1 MTPPLVRK
9 CQVATLA
16 VTLMFFGATHV
27 WAGSTVE
34 ISTDPFDNPGSQH
47 MTEVEPHVFSFGSTV
62 VAAFQQGRYHDGG
75 CSDIGFATSL
85 DNGVNWQHGSLPG
98 LTIFVGGDRYLSV
111 SDTAVAH
118 NAAFGL
124 WLIESLPVGGD
135 AAIFVSRS
143 ADGLNW
149 DFPITAASEGGAFFD
164 KPWITCDNNESSP
177 FFGNCY
183 IEWDSVFE
191 GLQILMITSTDGG
204 ASWSDPIGTQDAAG
218 GLGGQPLVLP
228 SGRVVVPY
236 RGFGDVRSFISDDGG
251 ASWSPSVEVSSSSEH
266 EVAGGLRSP
275 SLPSAAIDGDGT
287 IYLAWHDCSFRPS
300 CRANDVVISTSSDG
314 LSWSSP
320 ARVPIEDPS
329 GPGDYFLPGLG
340 ADRNTFAPGVSLAL
354 VYYHYPQGNCS
365 QATCQLIGGFVTSS
379 DGGQTWSAP
388 IDVTSPMAIDWL
400 PDTSSGRMVGDYFGA
415 DFTDDGVPHPI
426 FAGAAEPIGPSPVC
440 GASGVTCFESMFS
453 TSVGSAERRRAEVAT
468 ADDARRAEETPEP
481 NGLRIVAPSYSVNIG
496 TVMQLRAN
504 GSSNQ
509 GAPISWSIE
518 EGGAGGTV
526 SEMGLYRAPFYPGVD
541 HIVATNGL
549 ERARIELR
557 VFTVR

>member
-1 MTPPLVRK
+1 MTRLLGKLQLVSLVVILISF
-9 CQVATLA
+9 CATLA
-16 VTLMFFGATHV
+16 
-27 WAGSTVE
+27 WAQGTVQ

-85 DNGVNWQHGSLPG
+85 DNGVSWQHGSLPG

-111 SDTAVAH
+111 SDTAVAY

-143 ADGLNW
+143 ADGVNW
-149 DFPITAASEGGAFFD
+149 DFPITANFGGGGAFYD
-164 KPWITCDNNESSP
+164 KPWITCDNNDSSS

-191 GLQILMITSTDGG
+191 GDLILMIASTDGG
-204 ASWSDPIGTQDAAG
+204 ATWSAPLTTADGAN

-228 SGRVVVPY
+228 NGRVVVPF
-236 RGFGDVRSFISDDGG
+236 RGFDGIGSFISDDGG
-251 ASWSPSVEVSSSSEH
+251 ASWSASVEVSPLSEH
-266 EVAGGLRSP
+266 GVAGDLRSP

-287 IYLAWHDCSFRPS
+287 IYVAWHDCRFRPS
-300 CRANDVVISTSSDG
+300 CRANDIVISTSSDG

-320 ARVPIEDPS
+320 LRVPTEDAS
-329 GPGDYFLPGLG
+329 GPGDFFLPGLG
-340 ADRNTFAPGVSLAL
+340 ANRNTFAPNVSLAL
-354 VYYHYPQGNCS
+354 VYYHYPQANCS
-365 QATCQLIGGFVTSS
+365 QATCQLIGGFITSS

-388 IDVTSPMAIDWL
+388 IDLTPPMALDWL
-400 PDTSSGRMVGDYFGA
+400 PETSSGLMVGDYFGT

-426 FAGAAEPIGPSPVC
+426 FAAAAEPMGQ
-440 GASGVTCFESMFS
+440 FLESMFS
-453 TSVGSAERRRAEVAT
+453 TSVDSAERRRAEVAVASDT
-468 ADDARRAEETPEP
+468 ARVEETAEP
-481 NGLRIVAPSYSVNIG
+481 SGLRIVAPSYRVNIG
-496 TVMQLRAN
+496 AVMQLRAN

-526 SEMGLYRAPFYPGVD
+526 SETGLYRSPFYPGVY
-541 HIVATNGL
+541 HIVASDGL